1 MYFFLAL
8 FQLPQY
14 FLILVVNDNSPD
26 AVLEKY
32 CKIYY
37 KNTIININYVNRS
50 KLVIVILL
58 IKLLKFYL
66 ESNYFFITL
75 TVYPY

>member
-75 TVYPY
+75 TVYPC